1 MQEVQILASG
11 SEQNMS
17 PGIKARWPLTILY
30 NRCLIEGE
38 SRNITANGI
47 LARCKKPL
55 DENETYRI
63 VITLPKKRYIAVSGK
78 VTWFNLDGIDPNGT
92 FSDMAFYFVELP
104 EEDRSLLNQ
113 AVSDQLA

>member
-1 MQEVQILASG
+1 LATEF
-11 SEQNMS
+11 EQNNS

-55 DENETYRI
+55 YEDKTYRI

-78 VTWFNLDGIDPNGT
+78 VTWSNLDGIDPNGT
-92 FSDMAFYFVELP
+92 FSDMAFYFVKLP
-104 EEDRSLLNQ
+104 EEDRPLLNQ
-113 AVSDQLA
+113 AVSAQLA

>member
-1 MQEVQILASG
+1 MATAF
-11 SEQNMS
+11 EQNNS
-17 PGIKARWPLTILY
+17 PGIKARWPVTILS

-63 VITLPKKRYIAVSGK
+63 VITLPNRRYVAVTGK
-78 VTWFNLDGIDPNGT
+78 VTWSNLDGIDPNGT

-113 AVSDQLA
+113 AVSAQLA

>member
-1 MQEVQILASG
+1 MATAF
-11 SEQNMS
+11 EQNIS
-17 PGIKARWPLTILY
+17 PGIKARWPVTILY

-47 LARCKKPL
+47 LARWKKPL
-55 DENETYRI
+55 LENETYRI
-63 VITLPKKRYIAVSGK
+63 VITLPHKRYIAVSGK
-78 VTWFNLDGIDPNGT
+78 VIWSNLDGIDPNGT

-113 AVSDQLA
+113 AVSAQLA